1 MISLHA
7 TDKLPLANYFYLE
20 INVFVATD
28 ICIPQHFV
36 SIYWDFKHI
45 DNEYNFHPNI
55 LIYLQNYIVM
65 KRHTYIYQIVVL
77 WYAMFS
83 NYLISWFF
91 SVWIGLNHNWI
102 AFMSC
107 HYDCSVSKKVCVIL
121 SDFPYMYIHCRL
133 SLIWC
138 AWVCE
143 YISFHWNVIG
153 KHRLSKATYLFHSF
167 LIRIWKSFI
176 ID

>member
-1 MISLHA
+1 M
-7 TDKLPLANYFYLE
+7 TR
-20 INVFVATD
+20 
-28 ICIPQHFV
+28 
-36 SIYWDFKHI
+36 
-45 DNEYNFHPNI
+45 
-55 LIYLQNYIVM
+55 YIHDTCFSWYVM
-65 KRHTYIYQIVVL
+65 FL
-77 WYAMFS
+77 
-83 NYLISWFF
+83 NYLISWLF

-153 KHRLSKATYLFHSF
+153 KTPTVKSYLSISFVFNKNNQEFYYILSWPYHNIHVLFEESEIMIIKH
-167 LIRIWKSFI
+167 FI
-176 ID
+176 Y

>member
-45 DNEYNFHPNI
+45 DNEYNIHPNI
-55 LIYLQNYIVM
+55 LIYCPLS
-65 KRHTYIYQIVVL
+65 IYQIVVFMVCNVL
-77 WYAMFS
+77 KLSYFM
-83 NYLISWFF
+83 IF

>member
-1 MISLHA
+1 MNIIS
-7 TDKLPLANYFYLE
+7 
-20 INVFVATD
+20 
-28 ICIPQHFV
+28 
-36 SIYWDFKHI
+36 
-45 DNEYNFHPNI
+45 I
-55 LIYLQNYIVM
+55 LIYWFIYRIIWWWNV
-65 KRHTYIYQIVVL
+65 IYQIVVFMVCNVL
-77 WYAMFS
+77 KLSYFM
-83 NYLISWFF
+83 IF

-121 SDFPYMYIHCRL
+121 SDFPYMYFHCRL

-167 LIRIWKSFI
+167 LISRWKKLTELANLKLFQI
-176 ID
+176 L